1 MKEYNELLTLINH
14 LRNQMIDLIIRKDN
28 LLDPE
33 VIKISQD
40 LDRLLNKYYTI
51 LKP

>member
-1 MKEYNELLTLINH
+1 MKEYTELLTLINH

-28 LLDPE
+28 LLDPK

-51 LKP
+51 LKS

>member
-1 MKEYNELLTLINH
+1 MQEYNELLNLINH
-14 LRNQMIDLIIRKDN
+14 LRSQMIDLIMRKDN

-51 LKP
+51 FKP